1 MIDVKRSY
9 LEHPDARRIYVG
21 MAHPEAALAV
31 LGALGFTAPES
42 LGPGVGGVGI
52 GTIMLDFGPGGVL
65 GWLAGL
71 ADAQFADA
79 VRPFDVEARAL
90 RTATRNVP
98 LTKLEFGVMK
108 YLDAHTG
115 RVVTRDE
122 LLQNVWER
130 ASAAAT
136 SSMPSSRAF
145 GGSSDLSVARSRR
158 LSATAI
164 ASPAFLSGPCK
175 RRISGPRGALA
186 ARDRLGR
193 IIQELRPQRVTIQ
206 FETGGAGGG
215 RGAAGGVGRQVRLN
229 GPTFP

>member
-1 MIDVKRSY
+1 MLDVKRSY

-21 MAHPEAALAV
+21 MAHPDAALAV

-71 ADAQFADA
+71 VDAQFADA
-79 VRPFDVEARAL
+79 VSPFDLEARVL
-90 RTATRNVP
+90 RTATGTVP

-122 LLQNVWER
+122 LLQHVWDQ
-130 ASAAAT
+130 S
-136 SSMPSSRAF
+136 F
-145 GGSSDLSVARSRR
+145 GGSNVVDAVVKSLRKK
-158 LSATAI
+158 L
-164 ASPAFLSGPCK
+164 GPL
-175 RRISGPRGALA
+175 GGALETVIGHGY
-186 ARDRLGR
+186 RFTGFL
-193 IIQELRPQRVTIQ
+193 QRS
-206 FETGGAGGG
+206 APP
-215 RGAAGGVGRQVRLN
+215 AH
-229 GPTFP
+229 